1 MKTRALWAEFIGTF
15 ALIFVGMM
23 AIATN
28 EIQKGAAMTAALA
41 NSKGQGM
48 AAIHTMMATG
58 NGDIGRVGIA
68 LAHGF
73 AIAVMVTAA
82 MAVSGGHLNPAV
94 TFGMWVGKRITA
106 KRMLGYWVVQVA
118 GGVAG
123 AFVANAVLP
132 SDALTNATGH
142 AAAFYGLPSVSP
154 LLGGDEG
161 GMILF
166 GMPIYALIIE
176 AILTFFLVYVVLGTA
191 VDRRAHKIGGL
202 MIGLTIT
209 LDILAGGPLTGAAMN
224 PARWLGPAFLVSGQ
238 PMEGFGLVGTAAYV
252 NWPVYVLGPLLGAAL
267 AAVLYGR
274 EPEEQEE
281 TGELAEYNA
290 GMLPR

>member
-1 MKTRALWAEFIGTF
+1 MKSRALWAEFVGTF

-28 EIQKGAAMTAALA
+28 EIQKGAAMAAALA

-73 AIAVMVTAA
+73 AIAVMVSATMAA
-82 MAVSGGHLNPAV
+82 SGGHLNPAV
-94 TFGMWVGKRITA
+94 TFGMWVGKRITL
-106 KRMLGYWVVQVA
+106 KRMLGYWVVQLA

-142 AAAFYGLPSVSP
+142 AAAFYGLPSVSS
-154 LLGGDEG
+154 LLTPDEG
-161 GMILF
+161 GMVLW
-166 GMPIYALIIE
+166 GMPIYAVLIE
-176 AILTFFLVYVVLGTA
+176 AVLTFFLVYVVLGTA
-191 VDRRAHKIGGL
+191 VDKRAHKIGGL

-224 PARWLGPAFLVSGQ
+224 PARWFGPAFLVSGQ
-238 PMEGFGLVGTAAYV
+238 PMEPSGLVGTAAYA
-252 NWPVYVLGPLLGAAL
+252 NWPVYIIGPLLGAAI
-267 AAVLYGR
+267 AAFLYGR
-274 EPEEQEE
+274 EPEEEE
-281 TGELAEYNA
+281 ATGDIAEYNA